1 MQIKQRDIFTTIHVE
16 GAILPPD
23 LLQRIVSGDSGLDG
37 LTPESYH
44 LVGGEKIN
52 EAVNRAWNRL
62 QGAWLSF
69 REQRE
74 KLAKDDPAT
83 SLTRERWLLP
93 LFRELDYGRLPLSR
107 AIEIENRSYPIS
119 HFWQKTPIHLV
130 GCGVDME
137 KRMPG
142 VSGAARSSP
151 HSMVQEFLNRS
162 DEYLW
167 GLVSNGLKLRI
178 LRDNLSLT
186 RQAYVEFDLEAM
198 MEGEVYADFVLLWLL
213 CHQSRVEAERP
224 EECWLEKWSNSARE
238 QGTRALD
245 QLRKGVEEAIA
256 ALGKG
261 FISHPAN
268 QALKQALRSGEL
280 DKQEFY
286 RQLLRLVYRLIF
298 LFVAEDRQLLL
309 KPDADTQAKETY
321 TRFYSTARLRRLAY
335 KQRGSRHSDLFHGLR
350 LVMHKLGSDSG
361 CPELALPALGSF
373 LFSERAIADI
383 EFLELG
389 NRFLLDALRSL
400 AFITEGNTRRPVDY
414 KNLGSEELGSVYESL
429 LELHPE
435 LDITAGVFELKTA
448 GGHER
453 KTTGSYYTPSSL
465 IQCLLDSALDPVLE
479 EAAKQLDPEQAILN
493 LKICD
498 PACGSGHFLIAAAHR
513 LAHRLAAIR
522 SGEGEPPPEALRS
535 ALRDVIGHC
544 IYGVDINEMA
554 VELCKVGLWM
564 EALEPGKP
572 LSFLDHRIQCGNS
585 LLGATP
591 ALLDKGIP
599 DDAFKPIE
607 GDDKKLCSE
616 YKKQNKKERETR
628 QLSFFDAA
636 GQPWMRLGDQAAA
649 LLNLDAVD
657 DSTIEGI
664 EEKQRRYREMIHSQ
678 SYEYNRLRADAW
690 CAAFVWKKTPPASPG
705 HSREGGNPQ
714 MIDSPDKPGNDKYGD
729 LPYPVTEEVYRNLEK
744 NPFSLPKWMK
754 EEIRRLANQY
764 RLFHWHLAFPDVFRL
779 PAKDKK
785 PENEHT
791 GWSGGFDVMLGNPP
805 WERIKLQEKEWF
817 AERRP
822 EIANAPNAA
831 ARRRMIAA
839 LAQEDPA
846 LYRAFLEDRRK
857 AEGESTL
864 VRDTGVYPLCGRGDV
879 NTYAVFAELKRN
891 LINTRGAVGCIVP
904 SGIATD
910 DTTKFFFRDLME
922 TSTLISLYDFENRK
936 AIFEGVHRSYKF
948 CLLTMNGK
956 KRPQKLVP
964 SEEGSGADFVFF
976 AHDVANLREPESH
989 FALTAEDIALL
1000 NPNTRTCPIFRS
1012 RQDAELT
1019 KHIYKRVP
1027 VLIKESPP
1035 EENPWGVTLLRMF
1048 DMSNDSHLFKTME
1061 QLQEM
1066 GFEMQGNVFVNGNDR
1081 WMPVYEG
1088 KMVSM
1093 YDHRAANIE
1102 LRLDNPSRQQQPV
1115 LSSRN
1120 DHLSPNFSNLPYL
1133 WGPEIEGDNRIPNY
1147 WNKLWFPTFKRV
1159 TASTNERTIVGCIV
1173 PKTTVSY
1180 TLYLVFCDQDFQT
1193 EILGLTA
1200 NLYSFVADYIVR
1212 QKTAQPSLPIGVV
1225 NESAFQPPGIY
1236 KLNATWDYDKN
1247 LRVWITE
1254 RVLELTYTAWDLE
1267 PFAKDCGYD
1276 GPPFKWDEERRFL
1289 LRCELDAAYFHLYL
1303 GAEQEWREQGS
1314 PELLQYFPIP
1324 RAAVEYIM
1332 ETFPI
1337 VKRKDEQKY
1346 GEYRTKR
1353 VILEIYDEMAE
1364 AMRSGAPYQTRLD
1377 PPPADPRAAH
1387 PGRGE

>member
-23 LLQRIVSGDSGLDG
+23 LLQRIVSGDSGLEG

-130 GCGVDME
+130 GCGVDMD

-151 HSMVQEFLNRS
+151 HSMAQEFLNRS

-198 MEGEVYADFVLLWLL
+198 MQGEVYADFVLLWLL

-224 EECWLEKWSNSARE
+224 EESWLEKWSNSARE
-238 QGTRALD
+238 QGARALD

-261 FISHPAN
+261 FISHPSN

-286 RQLLRLVYRLIF
+286 RQLLRMVYRLIF

-309 KPDADTQAKETY
+309 KPDAGTEAKETY

-335 KQRGSRHSDLFHGLR
+335 KQRGSRHSDLFHSLR

-383 EFLELG
+383 EFQELG

-435 LDITAGVFELKTA
+435 LDISAGVFELKTA

-453 KTTGSYYTPSSL
+453 KTTGSYYTPASL

-479 EAAKQLDPEQAILN
+479 EAAKQPDPEQAILD

-649 LLNLDAVD
+649 LLNLEAID

-664 EEKQRRYREMIHSQ
+664 EEKQRRYREMIRSQ
-678 SYEYNRLRADAW
+678 GYEYNRLRADAW
-690 CAAFVWKKTPPASPG
+690 CTAFVWKKTPAIPAG

-714 MIDSPDKPGNDKYGD
+714 IIDSSDEPGNGRNSG
-729 LPYPVTEEVYRNLEK
+729 LPYPITEEVYRNLEK

-754 EEIRRLANQY
+754 EEIQRLAEQY
-764 RLFHWHLAFPDVFRL
+764 RFFHWHLAFPDVFTPLGR
-779 PAKDKK
+779 ACAGYAAGAGGDVEK
-785 PENEHT
+785 PDNEHT
-791 GWSGGFDVMLGNPP
+791 SWNGGFDVVLGNPP

-831 ARRRMIAA
+831 ARRRMIEA

-846 LYRAFLEDRRK
+846 VYAAFLEDRRK

-864 VRDTGVYPLCGRGDV
+864 VRDTALYPLCGRGDV

-910 DTTKFFFRDLME
+910 DTTKFFFQDLME
-922 TSTLISLYDFENRK
+922 TGTLTSLYDFENRK
-936 AIFEGVHRSYKF
+936 GIFVEVHRSYKF

-956 KRPQKLVP
+956 KRLRKPVP

-976 AHDVANLREPESH
+976 AHEVADLRETERH
-989 FALTAEDIALL
+989 FTLTAEDIALL

-1012 RQDAELT
+1012 RSDAEL
-1019 KHIYKRVP
+1019 
-1027 VLIKESPP
+1027 L
-1035 EENPWGVTLLRMF
+1035 
-1048 DMSNDSHLFKTME
+1048 KTI
-1061 QLQEM
+1061 Q
-1066 GFEMQGNVFVNGNDR
+1066 
-1081 WMPVYEG
+1081 
-1088 KMVSM
+1088 
-1093 YDHRAANIE
+1093 HRI
-1102 LRLDNPSRQQQPV
+1102 PV
-1115 LSSRN
+1115 LSNEVKLAKDNWDFSYREVIHMSHQAEALRPVSMASYTDSKLRLYEAKMIHHFDHRWISFDKNNIDKESTPDRN
-1120 DHLSPNFSNLPYL
+1120 DPYDIVIPRYFVDKRAVL
-1133 WGPEIEGDNRIPNY
+1133 DRIRSD
-1147 WNKLWFPTFKRV
+1147 WKREWLIGWRDI
-1159 TASTNERTIVGCIV
+1159 TNSTNERSMIFAVIPFEGM
-1173 PKTTVSY
+1173 SN
-1180 TLYLVFCDQDFQT
+1180 TLPLALIGADKPWLLT
-1193 EILGLTA
+1193 PILS
-1200 NLYSFVADYIVR
+1200 SFPADYCVR
-1212 QKTAQPSLPIGVV
+1212 QKMGGTHLTMNYLRQIPVLPPSTFNHPSW
-1225 NESAFQPPGIY
+1225 EYPE
-1236 KLNATWDYDKN
+1236 KN
-1247 LRVWITE
+1247 MEDFVLHRM
-1254 RVLELTYTAWDLE
+1254 LELTYTAWDLE
-1267 PFAKDCGYD
+1267 PFAKDCGYE

-1303 GAEQEWREQGS
+1303 GAEQEWQEQGS
-1314 PELLQYFPIP
+1314 PELLQYFPTP

-1337 VKRKDEQKY
+1337 VKRKDQQKY

-1377 PPPADPRAAH
+1377 PPPADPRVAH
-1387 PGRGE
+1387 PARGE